1 MLDVGTQVAESDF
14 PPESAAAHFEAIG
27 KGINDVDVIV
37 QALLERLPPS
47 KPWQRQLRSHLRDAD
62 RHVEILRLEI
72 SLEHDS
78 SEIHAAAL
86 KLKHV
91 LEIANFHIAG
101 GRAEGWIRN
110 ALAVAYR
117 NASLVSKLRGLLVF
131 SAISDGTKS

>member
-1 MLDVGTQVAESDF
+1 MTQKLLLDVGTQVAESDF

-78 SEIHAAAL
+78 SEI
-86 KLKHV
+86 

-117 NASLVSKLRGLLVF
+117 NASLVSKLL
-131 SAISDGTKS
+131 AP